1 MERLTLKQARE
12 RVAENVGAAGLV
24 VHDVRWMEPDR
35 EALLIAGLLPGAR
48 GRGSARPS
56 FEVEMRLVSEE
67 REGDGLERVP
77 LILAIGP
84 PDAVV
89 KPGDRI
95 QDMEAKHRDGRHR
108 VMRVDRIVSKDGRPY
123 AECSHAIAGRPGTR
137 VRLDR
142 IHRKN
147 IQTGWRVLDAA
158 EGR

>member
-1 MERLTLKQARE
+1 MERLTLEQARARIE
-12 RVAENVGAAGLV
+12 VQKRRLGYGDESIDWTRPGREAVNVGQFLANADDQSERDAILAV
-24 VHDVRWMEPDR
+24 AL
-35 EALLIAGLLPGAR
+35 ALLGYQAYLDYEAGRA
-48 GRGSARPS
+48 AA
-56 FEVEMRLVSEE
+56 
-67 REGDGLERVP
+67 
-77 LILAIGP
+77 LAGIG
-84 PDAVV
+84 DAVV